1 MEKDPAVYVQ
11 HMLEA
16 IANIETDT
24 AAYDLIECV
33 VA

>member
-1 MEKDPAVYVQ
+1 MKGDPGRYIE

-24 AAYDLIECV
+24 ADLILS
-33 VA
+33 